1 MVKLQRHKAY
11 TYKTESGE
19 QIEHYKYLVNIPEN
33 RLNELGWSDGQELSI
48 RVYNKSLVLEASK
61 SNNAQVRKR

>member
-19 QIEHYKYLVNIPEN
+19 QIEHYKYLINIPEN
-33 RLNELGWSDGQELSI
+33 ALSELGWNDGQELSFRI
-48 RVYNKSLVLEASK
+48 TNKSLVLEPR
-61 SNNAQVRKR
+61 SNNVQTRKR